1 MPSGTIR
8 ISRIDTLWNATGSTP
23 NPFDW
28 SVASS
33 YAAALVPQ
41 PDGSFQSLPGT
52 AGANGAFEIP
62 NVPAGYYWLK
72 LGPRDIYWTSSST
85 FDMGG
90 DFFVPTTNVIEPT
103 TSTSTITFNYTSLD
117 PTPTSGLLQFDN
129 LGSGGLRY
137 WGSTTAGFTT
147 FTGALIFSSNVDYSV
162 INKAFVTQYEPA
174 SFGPVAGYVL
184 GPELSLSNVMLTMGA
199 PNTISGTLNPRV
211 PASINLSV
219 QGSAW
224 AHLSDHIAS
233 TVPATTGGFYLS
245 AQPYI
250 AADGPNV
257 SLADQIYLIWTKS
270 NSFFGFASL
279 TSPDCSQ
286 NPPFT
291 TDVAAATVQYSD
303 PFPAGWRRTF
313 HVCQGASVSVPVPG
327 GQTQSINL
335 TNTQT
340 TSLPTA
346 TVQPLLSAVQ
356 NAKINGADLFAAGT
370 IGSAAVTLT
379 WDPPAIGT
387 PIGYE
392 VSIMS
397 QTTLPN
403 GAVNYVSTTTL
414 STAKT
419 SMTLLPNVLTSGK
432 TYLFLIISV
441 ADGKTNMETSPHRS
455 ALPSA
460 SAQLLSA
467 PVTITN

>member
-1 MPSGTIR
+1 MTPSGTIR

-199 PNTISGTLNPRV
+199 PNTISGTLNPKV

-346 TVQPLLSAVQ
+346 TVQPLLSVVQ
-356 NAKINGADLFAAGT
+356 NPKINGADLFAAGT
-370 IGSAAVTLT
+370 IGSATVTLT

-403 GAVNYVSTTTL
+403 GAVNYVPL
-414 STAKT
+414 Q
-419 SMTLLPNVLTSGK
+419 
-432 TYLFLIISV
+432 
-441 ADGKTNMETSPHRS
+441 R
-455 ALPSA
+455 
-460 SAQLLSA
+460 
-467 PVTITN
+467 